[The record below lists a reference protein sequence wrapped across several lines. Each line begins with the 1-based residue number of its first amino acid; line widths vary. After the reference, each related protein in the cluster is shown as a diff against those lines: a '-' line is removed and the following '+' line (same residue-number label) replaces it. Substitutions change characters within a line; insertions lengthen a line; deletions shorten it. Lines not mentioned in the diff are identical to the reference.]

1 MTENLIGPDD
11 PDIPEEVPPT
21 RAPLDNEALAK
32 RMLMWGVAILA
43 LGVLYTLLF
52 QLLSPW
58 LYRDA
63 LEVVTL
69 VSLLGSTLQLCLMP
83 LAGCLIVGAIIV
95 RRMPERT
102 VAPRTT

>member
-21 RAPLDNEALAK
+21 RVPLDNAALAK
-32 RMLMWGVAILA
+32 RMLIWGVAILV
-43 LGVLYTLLF
+43 LGVAYTLFF
-52 QLLSPW
+52 QFVPPRWYSN
-58 LYRDA
+58 A
-63 LEVVTL
+63 MEIMSF
-69 VSLLGSTLQLCLMP
+69 VSIVGGVLQLCLMP